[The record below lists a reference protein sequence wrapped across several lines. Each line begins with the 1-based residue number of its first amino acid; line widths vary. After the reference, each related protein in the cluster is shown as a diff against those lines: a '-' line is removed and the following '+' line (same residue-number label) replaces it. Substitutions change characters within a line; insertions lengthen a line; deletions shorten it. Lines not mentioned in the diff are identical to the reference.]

1 MKEWGY
7 GNQGISPIAGSD
19 PFPLFTE
26 ATVKQVRRELLSE
39 DVLKTCQYASSFTK
53 NQIRGYTQNPEVQ
66 QAVSKVAGIDLV
78 HALEFEI
85 GHTNLF
91 FSDGEDEM
99 GDNDNLGFSWHYD
112 SFPFVCVTMLS
123 DCTDMKGGETAILKG
138 DGEIIKVRG
147 PTMGTAVILQGR
159 YIKHAALKAIGK
171 ERFSFITA
179 MRPKS
184 PFVRDELVL
193 TGSRLI
199 SNQSELLYDYC
210 TYRADILEIRFREH
224 AKQLRKQQAMGIKFN
239 PEAVKEFIQEQK
251 ELLEA
256 TLLEMIPI
264 YDVIEVE

>member
-1 MKEWGY
+1 
-7 GNQGISPIAGSD
+7 
-19 PFPLFTE
+19 
-26 ATVKQVRRELLSE
+26 
-39 DVLKTCQYASSFTK
+39 
-53 NQIRGYTQNPEVQ
+53 
-66 QAVSKVAGIDLV
+66 
-78 HALEFEI
+78 
-85 GHTNLF
+85 
-91 FSDGEDEM
+91 
-99 GDNDNLGFSWHYD
+99 
-112 SFPFVCVTMLS
+112 
-123 DCTDMKGGETAILKG
+123 
-138 DGEIIKVRG
+138 
-147 PTMGTAVILQGR
+147 
-159 YIKHAALKAIGK
+159 
-171 ERFSFITA
+171 